1 MIILNLGP
9 DQVGDETLLVNPM
22 HKMGPRS
29 SRPDAHVVPAVS
41 LSGFKM
47 SMSPAKWIRESSALV
62 KLLKLPKH
70 CSLAVNKALITVYP
84 QIIQS
89 HIIHVSTISVTY

>member
-1 MIILNLGP
+1 M
-9 DQVGDETLLVNPM
+9 GDETLLVNPM
-22 HKMGPRS
+22 HKVGPRS

-41 LSGFKM
+41 LSVFKM
-47 SMSPAKWIRESSALV
+47 STAKWTRELSVLV

-70 CSLAVNKALITVYP
+70 CGQAVIKALTVYP

-89 HIIHVSTISVTY
+89 HIIHVSTTSVTY

>member
-1 MIILNLGP
+1 M
-9 DQVGDETLLVNPM
+9 GDETLLVNPM
-22 HKMGPRS
+22 HKVGPRP

-41 LSGFKM
+41 LSVFKM
-47 SMSPAKWIRESSALV
+47 SMSTAKWTRELSVLV

-70 CSLAVNKALITVYP
+70 CGQAVTKALTVYP

-89 HIIHVSTISVTY
+89 HILHVLTTSETY